1 MIFIRAFQLA
11 DIIHMSRFLALAAHE
26 DDAQIVFDNPNLA
39 RYIENFGRDGD
50 CAMVAQNDKAIIGM
64 AWARFWASDNR
75 GFAWID
81 EQTPEL
87 AIAVEDDFRG
97 QGIGARLI
105 EALKFELHRKGV
117 TQIALNVRADSR
129 AVRLYQRLDFD
140 KVRGSE
146 RTNRTG
152 GISFNMLTRLS

>member
-1 MIFIRAFQLA
+1 
-11 DIIHMSRFLALAAHE
+11 
-26 DDAQIVFDNPNLA
+26 
-39 RYIENFGRDGD
+39 
-50 CAMVAQNDKAIIGM
+50 M
-64 AWARFWASDNR
+64 AWARFWASDNH

-105 EALKFELHRKGV
+105 EALKFELHRKGA

-129 AVRLYQRLDFD
+129 AVRLYQKLGFA
-140 KVRGSE
+140 KVESGE
-146 RTNRTG
+146 RTNRAG
-152 GISFNMLTRLS
+152 GVSFNMLARLS